1 MYRLMIVEDEPIERQ
16 GIHLMLANDFSA
28 LLEICE
34 AEDGY
39 EAVRLCRTFKP
50 HIVMI
55 DIHMPGMNGLETIV
69 ALRQIDS
76 AIRFV
81 ILTSHDK
88 FEYAHEAI
96 KLGVEDYILKPAGI
110 ARLRESI
117 GNVVR
122 KLEHDIAESS
132 EKTALLKRMESIR
145 PILERDCVY
154 TLTAEHAAPFAA
166 EDFRFLDFE
175 VNGGFCF
182 TVACAEASQAWLQS
196 VKQALARLGVHC
208 IGEEVGRKLVF
219 FALFENPPE
228 ADYALQLVDYAL
240 QQTNLTRACEALHA
254 GLSGIAAGRAGIG
267 ALYAQAEQAL
277 REATDRGLLLSV
289 YDGDAETPPQTAEL
303 GQALL
308 ALQHAM
314 TARDTFQQ
322 KVAELGRQA
331 VERQALPMAVLWC
344 AGLTER
350 FAAGL
355 QENAGADPNDFSA
368 AIAAMRQAKSG
379 AALLAAFQLA
389 MQDQAQGAWQAGD
402 SYSNTLIGKIL
413 AYIEANFRKNLSL
426 DSIAEQFSITP
437 FYLSRL
443 IKKKIGKSFP
453 DLLADYRIRCAKQLL
468 AQGKSVKEVTYE
480 VGFSSQNYFGKT
492 FKKWT
497 GVTPTEYKE
506 KHC

>member
-1 MYRLMIVEDEPIERQ
+1 MMIVEDEPIERQ
-16 GIHLMLANDFSA
+16 GIHLMLANSFST
-28 LLEICE
+28 LLTICE
-34 AEDGY
+34 AEDGF
-39 EAVRLCRTFKP
+39 EAVRVCKEFKP

-55 DIHMPGMNGLETIV
+55 DIHMPGMNGLEAIV

-117 GNVVR
+117 GSVVH

-154 TLTAEHAAPFAA
+154 TLMAEHGSPFTA

-182 TVACAEASQAWLQS
+182 TVVCEGRMQDWLPGVKEAL
-196 VKQALARLGVHC
+196 VRVGVRC
-208 IGEEVGRKLVF
+208 IGEEVNQRLVF
-219 FALFENPPE
+219 FALFHTPPKR
-228 ADYALQLVDYAL
+228 DYARQLVDYAL
-240 QQTNLTRACEALHA
+240 QQADQARACPALHA
-254 GLSGIAAGRAGIG
+254 GLSGVANTQVEMG

-277 REATDRGLLLSV
+277 RAAIDRNVPVAVFGG
-289 YDGDAETPPQTAEL
+289 DGGAQPQAMEPW
-303 GQALL
+303 QALL

-322 KVAELGRQA
+322 KVADIGRQA
-331 VERQALPMAVLWC
+331 MDGRALPDAVRWC
-344 AGLTER
+344 VSVAEQ
-350 FAAGL
+350 FAAWL
-355 QENAGADPNDFSA
+355 QENTGVRPEEDTAAVA
-368 AIAAMRQAKSG
+368 AIRQANSG
-379 AALLAAFQLA
+379 AALITAFQAAL
-389 MQDQAQGAWQAGD
+389 QELTQGVWQEGD
-402 SYSNTLIGKIL
+402 AYSNTLIGRIL

-443 IKKKIGKSFP
+443 IKKKIGRSFP

-468 AQGKSVKEVTYE
+468 TQGKSAKEVTYE